1 MDIFNFGFLKRAN
14 STASVEPSNPTDSIP
29 QCDAASTN
37 KPQPAPRSS
46 MGPGNEYRTIRANRS
61 AYDRLSLSRLYR
73 TWYPDGPIPSSP
85 ITAFSLPL
93 RRLSPPHRR
102 TSRGIEGLYLETMPC
117 THSAIGKT
125 NMFHPSYPRCSQPK
139 IIIH

>member
-29 QCDAASTN
+29 LCDAASTN

-61 AYDRLSLSRLYR
+61 AYDRQSLSRYYR

-93 RRLSPPHRR
+93 RRIYPPHQH

-117 THSAIGKT
+117 THSTNKKT
-125 NMFHPSYPRCSQPK
+125 KKNQPTKPKKTQPK
-139 IIIH
+139 KKIH